1 MIEEVLTATG
11 FNPHR
16 LELEITET
24 GLMHDLEDAVRK
36 LGQLSRLGVSIAID
50 DFGTGYSSLKKLKD
64 FPVTTVKIDK
74 SFLENLNYSRKSST
88 IINAII
94 GLAHDLGFQVVAEG
108 VETLEQL
115 DFLQQ
120 AGCDIYQGY
129 LFDKPLEPELFTGT
143 EAKLSYRSLIPSP
156 KA

>member
-1 MIEEVLTATG
+1 MRDHDGAVEKLSQLTRRG
-11 FNPHR
+11 
-16 LELEITET
+16 I
-24 GLMHDLEDAVRK
+24 
-36 LGQLSRLGVSIAID
+36 SIAID

-74 SFLENLNYSRKSST
+74 SFLENLNFSHKSST

-94 GLAHDLGFQVVAEG
+94 GLAHDLGFTVVAEG
-108 VETLEQL
+108 VENSEQL

-129 LFDKPLEPELFTGT
+129 YFDKPLSGEEFAARLERIRYPLFRDG
-143 EAKLSYRSLIPSP
+143 
-156 KA
+156 